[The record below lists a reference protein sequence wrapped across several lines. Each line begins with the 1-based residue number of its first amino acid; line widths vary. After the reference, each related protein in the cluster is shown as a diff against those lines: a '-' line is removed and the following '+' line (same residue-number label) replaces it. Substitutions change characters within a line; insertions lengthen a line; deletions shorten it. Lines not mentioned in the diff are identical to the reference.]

1 MKYKTDH
8 FSFILKPST
17 IKNAGVGVFALHDIA
32 EGTHMALFSEGFQE
46 EIRKPEDIPKE
57 LRGYC
62 IIQKDGTLLCPKY
75 FNKLD
80 IGNYLNHSEAPNI
93 KHDKDKGYFA
103 LRDIKVGEEIFADY
117 RELEEPEDKR
127 ESFYK

>member
-1 MKYKTDH
+1 MEHKTDH

-46 EIRKPEDIPKE
+46 EIRKSGDVPKE

-80 IGNYLNHSEAPNI
+80 MGNYLNHSDTPNI
-93 KHDKDKGYFA
+93 KHTDKGYFS
-103 LRDIKVGEEIFADY
+103 LRNIKAGEEIFADY